1 MRVSGLLATAAIFAA
16 IPFSTNAQ
24 QRTIADPAVAFGTRP
39 SVEDI
44 ALSPDGSKVAYISP
58 KAGQAA
64 AVYVASINGGEPAM
78 AAAADGN
85 PQRLLGCEWVA
96 NDRLACK
103 ILASLNAL
111 GALPVT
117 RMLALDTDGTDIKVL
132 TQQDDI
138 DQRYGNTYGGN
149 VIDLLPGDDG
159 AVLMDRWFVPE
170 IARKTR
176 LAQEKE
182 GFGVVRVDTRSGSTR
197 MIEQPI
203 RFGAEYITDG
213 HGKVRVMGKMLPKN
227 ANGYIGRTINYS
239 YRTADSDR
247 WQTLGDYDV
256 LSRDGLNPLA
266 IDPKLNALYA
276 LKKENGRQALYRVAL
291 DGTLRQERIFAHPQV
306 DVDGVIRIGRSRRPV
321 GATYATEKREAVY
334 FDPELN
340 RLSASLAKSMPKL
353 PQIRFVHSSA
363 DESKLLILAASDTDP
378 GHYFVFDKASKQLN
392 EIMLV
397 RPKLEGAA
405 LAEVKPVTYKA
416 ADGTS
421 IPAYLTLP
429 PGGAK
434 TGLPAIVMPHGGP
447 SARDEWGFDWL
458 VQFYAARGFAVLQ
471 PNFRGS
477 EGYGDD
483 FFQQNGFQSWRTAI
497 GDVND
502 AGRWLVSQGIADP
515 SKLAVVGWSYG
526 GYAALQ
532 SAVLDPSLYKAVV
545 AIAPVTDLALLKE
558 ESSSLGREFV
568 GAGPHV
574 REGSPAQNAERFVA
588 PVLMFHGDLDSN
600 VDIRESRLME
610 GKLRSAG
617 KRVQLVVYPKRDH
630 YLEDS
635 QVRIDMLRKSDA
647 FLRSSLGI

>member
-1 MRVSGLLATAAIFAA
+1 MRVSALFATAALVAGT
-16 IPFSTNAQ
+16 FSPSEAQ
-24 QRTIADPAVAFGTRP
+24 QRAIADPAAAFGTRP

-44 ALSPDGSKVAYISP
+44 SLSPDGTKVAYLSP
-58 KAGQAA
+58 RPGQGS
-64 AVYVASINGGEPAM
+64 AVYVASLSGGDPRGIASV
-78 AAAADGN
+78 DGN
-85 PQRLLGCEWVA
+85 PQRLMGCDWVA

-103 ILASLNAL
+103 ILASVNAL

-117 RMLALDTDGTDIKVL
+117 RMIALDSDGSDMKVL

-149 VIDLLPGDDG
+149 LIDLLPGEDG

-182 GFGVVRVDTRSGSTR
+182 GFGVVRVDTRSLSTKTV
-197 MIEQPI
+197 EEPI
-203 RFGAEYITDG
+203 RFGADFISDG
-213 HGKVRVMGKMLPKN
+213 RGRVRIMGKVLPKN
-227 ANGYIGRTINYS
+227 TNGYMGRTINYY

-247 WQTLGDYDV
+247 WHTLGDYDM
-256 LSRDGLNPLA
+256 LSRDGVNPLA
-266 IDPKLNALYA
+266 IDSKLNALYA
-276 LKKENGRQALYRVAL
+276 LKKENGRQVLYRISL
-291 DGTLRQERIFAHPQV
+291 DGSLRQERIFAHPQV

-321 GATYATEKREAVY
+321 AAAFVTEKREAIY

-340 RLSASLAKSMPKL
+340 RLAQSLAKSMPKL
-353 PQIRFVHSSA
+353 PQIRFVDSSV

-378 GHYFVFDKASKQLN
+378 GHYFVFDKASKQLS

-405 LAEVKPVTYKA
+405 LAEVTPVSYKA
-416 ADGTS
+416 ADGTT

-447 SARDEWGFDWL
+447 SSRDEWGFDWL
-458 VQFYAARGFAVLQ
+458 VQFYAARGYAVLQ

-477 EGYGDD
+477 EGYGDA
-483 FFQQNGFQSWRTAI
+483 FFEKNGFQSWRTAI

-502 AGRWLVSQGIADP
+502 AGRWLISQGVADP
-515 SKLAVVGWSYG
+515 KKLAIVGWSYG

-532 SAVLDPSLYKAVV
+532 SAVLDPSLYKAVI

-568 GAGPHV
+568 GSGPHV
-574 REGSPAQNAERFVA
+574 REGSPAQNAERFTA

-600 VDIRESRLME
+600 VDVRESKLME
-610 GKLRSAG
+610 DKLRSAG
-617 KRVQLVVYPKRDH
+617 KRVQLVIYPKRDH
-630 YLEDS
+630 SLDDS

-647 FLRSSLGI
+647 FLRTSMGL

>member
-1 MRVSGLLATAAIFAA
+1 MRVSCLLASAALIAGSIGPLA
-16 IPFSTNAQ
+16 AQ
-24 QRTIADPAVAFGTRP
+24 QRTIADPAAAFGTRP

-44 ALSPDGSKVAYISP
+44 SLSPDGTKVAYLAP
-58 KAGQAA
+58 KAGQGS
-64 AVYVASINGGEPAM
+64 AVYVANLNGGEPRL
-78 AAAADGN
+78 AASADGN
-85 PQRLLGCEWVA
+85 PQRLVGCEWVA

-103 ILASLNAL
+103 IFASVNAL

-117 RMLALDTDGTDIKVL
+117 RMVALDADGSDVKVL
-132 TQQDDI
+132 TQQDNI

-159 AVLMDRWFVPE
+159 AVLLDRWFVPE

-182 GFGVVRVDTRSGSTR
+182 GFGVVRVDTRSLSTR
-197 MIEQPI
+197 TVEEPV
-203 RFGAEYITDG
+203 RFGAEFITDG
-213 HGKVRVMGKMLPKN
+213 HGKVRIMGKMLPKN
-227 ANGYIGRTINYS
+227 AGGYLGRTINYS

-247 WQTLGDYDV
+247 WLELGDYDV
-256 LSRDGLNPLA
+256 ISRDGINPLA
-266 IDPKLNALYA
+266 IDAKLNALYA
-276 LKKENGRQALYRVAL
+276 LKKENGRQVLYRIAL
-291 DGTLRQERIFAHPQV
+291 DGSLRQERIFAHPQV
-306 DVDGVIRIGRSRRPV
+306 DVDGLIRIGRSRRPV

-340 RLSASLAKSMPKL
+340 RLAASLAKSMPKL
-353 PQIRFVHSSA
+353 PQIRFVDSSV

-378 GHYFVFDKASKQLN
+378 GHYFLFDKASKQLS

-397 RPKLEGAA
+397 RPKLEGAT
-405 LAEVKPVTYKA
+405 LAEVTPVTYKA

-429 PGGAK
+429 PGGPK

-477 EGYGDD
+477 EGYGDAW
-483 FFQQNGFQSWRTAI
+483 FQKNGFQSWRTAI

-515 SKLAVVGWSYG
+515 KKLAVVGWSYG

-532 SAVLDPSLYKAVV
+532 SAVVDPGLYKAVI
-545 AIAPVTDLALLKE
+545 AIAPVTDLALYKE
-558 ESSSLGREFV
+558 ESSSLDREFV
-568 GAGPHV
+568 GSGPHI
-574 REGSPAQNAERFVA
+574 RQGSPAQNAERINA
-588 PVLMFHGDLDSN
+588 PVLMFHGTLDSN
-600 VDIRESRLME
+600 VEVRESELME
-610 GKLRSAG
+610 SRLRSAG
-617 KRVQLVVYPKRDH
+617 KKVQLVTYPKRDH

-647 FLRSSLGI
+647 FLRSSLGM